1 MHINTP
7 IVQENTAKS
16 TQYYILVTSSIPLIN
31 KRTEWLHDP
40 IPSLLPLFP
49 TPTSGLTACLQTQT
63 ALCVNYFGKQS
74 RGGIIEWNKIE
85 ESRGYITS

>member
-1 MHINTP
+1 MHTNTQ
-7 IVQENTAKS
+7 IVQENACFSRVSCAKS

-40 IPSLLPLFP
+40 IPSLLPLFS
-49 TPTSGLTACLQTQT
+49 TPTSSLTAYPQTQT

-74 RGGIIEWNKIE
+74 RE
-85 ESRGYITS
+85 RGA